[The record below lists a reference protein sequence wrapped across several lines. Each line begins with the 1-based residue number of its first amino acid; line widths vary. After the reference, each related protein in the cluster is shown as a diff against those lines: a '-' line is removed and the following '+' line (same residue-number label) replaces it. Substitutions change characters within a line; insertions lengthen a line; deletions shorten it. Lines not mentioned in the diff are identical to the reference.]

1 VNPARLVDD
10 VSAHAIG
17 FNWLRGALAPAGI
30 YGQTRFAALVPFV
43 PGEEDAARDRAERI
57 ARVAS
62 RLDSAQLDEAREIAR
77 NVPDASQAV
86 ARASM
91 GDALGDAGFLELVR
105 FFDAC
110 ERLDRLTAGC
120 DDLPRTADA
129 ALRECARALESGR
142 TGRFSFYLD
151 QRFDSA
157 LASSRSALAQAQ
169 AEFDSARGRASAAVA
184 AALDREIS
192 LPEFIV
198 MRDDLRG
205 PLPPGV
211 RVVREAPTYLLC
223 ELDADEAVLA
233 TLRRRDEA
241 ATAVARA
248 EEAVRE
254 RLSSVIRAHAA
265 ALDAAMRAFGEADV
279 LVSAAR
285 FAQLHR
291 CSVPVVAHKAE
302 RGAVLALEGAR
313 FLPLEMELLR
323 EGRSFTPIDLRLD
336 DVAVLTGPNMGG
348 KSAAL
353 RTCGFVALC
362 AAFGVPVPARQ
373 ANVALFAEI
382 AWLGIGSDA
391 ERDGALL
398 SSFAREVVR
407 LRDMLLRDAKPRM
420 VLLDEFA
427 RTTTPRE
434 GKALLVAVIRRLRV
448 LGACGL
454 VATHL
459 GGVAEAAAARH
470 YAVRGLH
477 GIPNRPAAGDLAEA
491 LERLAASM
499 DYTLEEVTGDRIRE
513 ADAIAL
519 ASLLGIDAGVID
531 SAYSALESE

>member
-1 VNPARLVDD
+1 MNSARLLDD
-10 VSAHAIG
+10 VSAHAIA
-17 FNWLRGALAPAGI
+17 FNWLREALAPAGT
-30 YGQTRFAALVPFV
+30 YGQTQFAALVPFV
-43 PGEEDAARDRAERI
+43 PGEEDAARARAERI
-57 ARVAS
+57 AGIAA

-91 GDALGDAGFLELVR
+91 GDALGDAGFLELAR

-110 ERLDRLTAGC
+110 ERLDRVTAGC

-129 ALRECARALESGR
+129 ALRECARAFEPGR
-142 TGRFSFYLD
+142 TGRFGFYLD
-151 QRFDSA
+151 ERFDAA
-157 LASSRSALAQAQ
+157 LASRRTDLAQAQ
-169 AEFDSARGRASAAVA
+169 AEFDSVHGRASAVVA

-198 MRDDLRG
+198 LRDDLHG
-205 PLPPGV
+205 PLPSGV

-223 ELDADEAVLA
+223 ELDADETVLA
-233 TLRRRDEA
+233 ALRRRDEA
-241 ATAVARA
+241 AMAVAGA
-248 EEAVRE
+248 EEAVRL
-254 RLSSVIRAHAA
+254 RLSGVVRAHAA

-285 FAQLHR
+285 FAQLYR
-291 CSVPVVAHKAE
+291 CSVPVVAHKGE
-302 RGAVLALEGAR
+302 RQAILALEGAR

-323 EGRSFTPIDLRLD
+323 EGRAFTPIDLRLD

-362 AAFGVPVPARQ
+362 AAFGVPVPARH
-373 ANVALFAEI
+373 ANVALFEEI

-407 LRDMLLRDAKPRM
+407 LRDLLLRDAKPRM

-434 GKALLVAVIRRLRV
+434 GKALLIAVIQRLRV

-470 YAVRGLH
+470 YAVRGLR
-477 GIPNRPAAGDLAEA
+477 GIPKRAAAGDLAAA
-491 LERLAASM
+491 LEKLAASM
-499 DYTLEEVTGDRIRE
+499 DYTLEEVTGDRARE

-519 ASLLGIDAGVID
+519 ASLLGVDAGVID
-531 SAYSALESE
+531 GAYNALEPE